1 MYDGS
6 RTAYRGSGEDWFG
19 QRIVVENDYGRNIST
34 SLLDNN
40 TTLRGSFK
48 VAARTDSG
56 SGKLYIQQGQIS
68 GDA

>member
-1 MYDGS
+1 M
-6 RTAYRGSGEDWFG
+6 
-19 QRIVVENDYGRNIST
+19 VENDYGRNIST
-34 SLLDNN
+34 SLSDDN

-56 SGKLYIQQGQIS
+56 TGKLYIQQVQIA